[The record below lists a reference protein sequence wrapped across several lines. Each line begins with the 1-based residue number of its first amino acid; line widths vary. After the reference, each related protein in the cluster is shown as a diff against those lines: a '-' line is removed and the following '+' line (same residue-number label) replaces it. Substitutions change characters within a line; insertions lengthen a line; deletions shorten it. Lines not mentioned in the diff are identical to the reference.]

1 MIIFYD
7 KQCPLC
13 NTEMQHLVKSDKH
26 NVIRLEDLNAADFSD
41 RFPTID
47 KDKAMNLLHAITDS
61 GEMIYGLDVTYQ
73 AWKLVGKYPWLVVL
87 RLPILRYFADA
98 AYNFFA
104 KHRQIISKILMPRS
118 TCEGSQCSPK
128 K

>member
-13 NTEMQHLVKSDKH
+13 DTEMQHLVKSDKH
-26 NVIRLEDLNAADFSD
+26 QVIRLEDLNSADFSE
-41 RFPTID
+41 RFPAID
-47 KDKAMNLLHAITDS
+47 KAKAMNLLHAITDS

-87 RLPILRYFADA
+87 RLPIIRYFADL

-104 KHRQIISKILMPRS
+104 KHRQTISKILIPNS
-118 TCEGSQCSPK
+118 TCEGNQCSPK